1 MNPSIGGESPQIP
14 PPKPPIPPDPSLIVP
29 NPTSC
34 GIESLLDS
42 RSIEDASSL
51 EADGGVIS
59 GDGVLM
65 GSRREAGSSLP
76 DLSVGSGGP
85 ISGEYTR
92 RETRSSRRNPNHR
105 HSSPYGGG
113 KDGGAIRG
121 PMEVDNP
128 LGAAAMP
135 VPSGPIAPSQPH
147 NPTVVPMDSSKV
159 WSYAEKCKG
168 SSNLDGLN
176 LQYIPPIITPSGKR
190 RVILTIDDLK
200 LSAKAYAL
208 HLYGYFLGT
217 SMDYNCPSP
226 VEEASLAPLVEQPSV
241 AAVSVVEGGS
251 GLNKVIQ
258 PEKNSTLANL
268 DDDGFTTVTRSK
280 KSNAI
285 KLQRKK
291 KSVIVAGT
299 SKPNPVNQKVS
310 TQGSNILKQMESS
323 GNSKKSGSG
332 FDFAKAV
339 QGVKPARKPLP
350 NVSVQTKSGSAVSGL
365 PNVSVQTKS
374 GSAVSGQKP
383 FVLQPAQSRS
393 SMDVDQDPVSTGN
406 RFSVL
411 EGGAGV
417 CLVGSEC
424 ENWN

>member
-29 NPTSC
+29 NSTSC

-65 GSRREAGSSLP
+65 GSPHEAGSSLP

-113 KDGGAIRG
+113 KDGGAIRGEVPLSMKFPQLTAMSAPVTPSQVGNQTNYMVTPVSAPIG

-168 SSNLDGLN
+168 SSNLDGLK

-190 RVILTIDDLK
+190 RVILTIDDLNSRLK
-200 LSAKAYAL
+200 HMPYIC
-208 HLYGYFLGT
+208 T
-217 SMDYNCPSP
+217 CPSP

-241 AAVSVVEGGS
+241 AAVAAVEGGS

-258 PEKNSTLANL
+258 PKKTLPWL
-268 DDDGFTTVTRSK
+268 
-280 KSNAI
+280 I
-285 KLQRKK
+285 
-291 KSVIVAGT
+291 
-299 SKPNPVNQKVS
+299 
-310 TQGSNILKQMESS
+310 
-323 GNSKKSGSG
+323 
-332 FDFAKAV
+332 
-339 QGVKPARKPLP
+339 
-350 NVSVQTKSGSAVSGL
+350 
-365 PNVSVQTKS
+365 
-374 GSAVSGQKP
+374 
-383 FVLQPAQSRS
+383 
-393 SMDVDQDPVSTGN
+393 
-406 RFSVL
+406 
-411 EGGAGV
+411 
-417 CLVGSEC
+417 
-424 ENWN
+424 